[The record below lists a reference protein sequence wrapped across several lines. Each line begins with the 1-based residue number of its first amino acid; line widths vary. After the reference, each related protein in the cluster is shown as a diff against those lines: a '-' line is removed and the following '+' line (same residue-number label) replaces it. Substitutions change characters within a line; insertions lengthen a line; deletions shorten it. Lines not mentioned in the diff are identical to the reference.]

1 MRRFLCEGHY
11 SRCRSVTAKH
21 TLAWS
26 FGHRRNRKQ
35 EGMTPRRVEKG
46 GGEPTFPS
54 PDSRC
59 TGKPGR
65 RARSPLLLWI
75 SLVLNLLSTIALF
88 VQENTPHT
96 NRDWGPTTHQTETG
110 IWVGGQWQGD
120 RRKEEFKNKT
130 ATRQMDG
137 QQSKGTQGM
146 CIDYGWRRGMWT
158 KLRI

>member
-88 VQENTPHT
+88 VQENTPT
-96 NRDWGPTTHQTETG
+96 QTGTE
-110 IWVGGQWQGD
+110 
-120 RRKEEFKNKT
+120 
-130 ATRQMDG
+130 G
-137 QQSKGTQGM
+137 QQRIRLRQGYEWEDSGKGTG
-146 CIDYGWRRGMWT
+146 GKRSLKT
-158 KLRI
+158 KLRQDKWVGNSPKEPWGCVSTTDGEGGCEQN